1 MSSLKRRTD
10 HTIGLI
16 INPIA
21 GLGGSKALKGTDGEL
36 AQRAISMGAGGNA
49 VRRTVMALASLI
61 DILDDSDID
70 PFRILSCHGP
80 MGETALLRSRYPD
93 YSAVYSY
100 EGKTSSGEDTTLA
113 AAIMESMGVSLIAFA
128 GGDGTLRDVSRGIR
142 RMTPLI
148 GIPSGVKMY
157 SGVFLRKPELFGPSI
172 LDWFESGCPT
182 KSVNML
188 DFEDI
193 AEGNISVSN
202 FGTVVSPVLGTVQHS
217 KEETVGDEDSKLDI
231 AEYFIST
238 MDDSLT
244 YLMGTGS
251 TVKEIVREMGYRT
264 HVLGVDVFRGR
275 VMVCADATDS
285 MIAQAVENAGS
296 GKVRIVVT
304 PTGGSGFLF
313 GRGNQQFTPETL
325 KKIGRENI
333 IVLCAPRKLESIGT
347 IRIDTGDREADRAL
361 SGNYEV
367 IKGFGIKRIT
377 HIGSE

>member
-1 MSSLKRRTD
+1 MKERTER
-10 HTIGLI
+10 TIGLI

-36 AQRAISMGAGGNA
+36 ARRAISMGAGGNA
-49 VRRTVMALASLI
+49 VRRTFEALASLI
-61 DILDDSDID
+61 DILDDNDID
-70 PFRILSCHGP
+70 PPKILSCHGP
-80 MGETALLRSRYPD
+80 MGEAALLRSRYPN

-100 EGKTSSGEDTTLA
+100 EGKTSSGEDTRLA
-113 AAIMESMGVSLIAFA
+113 AAVMEAMGASIIAFA
-128 GGDGTLRDVSRGIR
+128 GGDGTLRDASGGIR
-142 RMTPLI
+142 RRTPLI

-157 SGVFLRKPELFGPSI
+157 SGAFLRKPELFGQSI
-172 LDWFESGCPT
+172 LGWFESGCPT

-202 FGTVVSPVLGTVQHS
+202 YGTVISPMLETVQQS
-217 KEETVGDEDSKLDI
+217 KEETIGDEDSKQDI

-251 TVKEIVREMGYRT
+251 TVKEIVKEMGYRT
-264 HVLGVDVFRGR
+264 HVLGVDVFMGR
-275 VMVCADATDS
+275 KMVCADATDS
-285 MIAQAVENAGS
+285 MIAQAVENAGP

-325 KKIGRENI
+325 KEIGRENI
-333 IVLCAPRKLESIGT
+333 IVLCTPRKLESIGT
-347 IRIDTGDREADRAL
+347 IRIDTGDREVDRTL

-367 IKGFGIKRIT
+367 IKGFGIRRIT